1 MEAMPPLDWPLVA
14 TVLAKLAFA
23 AVLGGVIGLERE
35 QHGRPAGIRTH
46 MLLILGVT
54 LFAEV
59 SKAFPGEDK
68 GRIASQI
75 VTGVGFLGAG
85 TILRLGAE
93 IKGLTTA
100 ASLWSVSA
108 IGMAVSTGGSFLLIA
123 LFGTVLTYVTLKVV
137 DDIERRL
144 APDAHPRE
152 LTVRLVR
159 FEALTAVIE
168 GIERAGGNVT
178 GVRFRDGRTIALMDV
193 KGDRAAVLKAAL
205 GTPDVVEAVWNG

>member
-1 MEAMPPLDWPLVA
+1 MPPLDWPLVA

>member
-35 QHGRPAGIRTH
+35 LHGRPAGIRTH

-108 IGMAVSTGGSFLLIA
+108 IGMAVSTGGPFLLIA
-123 LFGTVLTYVTLKVV
+123 LFGTVIAFVTLKVV

-152 LTVRLVR
+152 LSVSLARR
-159 FEALTAVIE
+159 DALTAVIE
-168 GIERAGGNVT
+168 GIERVGGSVT
-178 GVRFRDGRTIALMDV
+178 GVRFRDGGSIALMDV
-193 KGDRAAVLKAAL
+193 KGERAAVLKAAL